1 MGLFD
6 KFKKDDHISFLK
18 KNINDK
24 MSLSDIVGVFEKMC
38 ARPIDNDMLL
48 YETGTTE
55 SSGETYFFIN
65 LVRQFPNED
74 EEYYQIHVD
83 IMYKPD
89 SGNQGFQA
97 AVWNEDIEGDFFD
110 YIRSSKAFEYSSSA
124 EIEKI
129 NIIMDET

>member
-24 MSLSDIVGVFEKMC
+24 MSLSEIVDVFEKMC

-48 YETGTTE
+48 FETGTYE
-55 SSGETYFFIN
+55 FSEETYFFFN

>member
-6 KFKKDDHISFLK
+6 KFRKDDHISFLK

-24 MSLSDIVGVFEKMC
+24 MSLSEIVDVFEKMC

-48 YETGTTE
+48 FETGTYE
-55 SSGETYFFIN
+55 FSEETYFFFN

-129 NIIMDET
+129 NIFMDET

>member
-6 KFKKDDHISFLK
+6 KFRKDDHISFLK

-24 MSLSDIVGVFEKMC
+24 MSLSEIVDVFEKMC

-48 YETGTTE
+48 FETGTYE
-55 SSGETYFFIN
+55 FSEETYFFFN

-110 YIRSSKAFEYSSSA
+110 YIRSSKAVEYSSSA
-124 EIEKI
+124 KIEKI
-129 NIIMDET
+129 NIFMDET

>member
-6 KFKKDDHISFLK
+6 KFRKDDHISFLK
-18 KNINDK
+18 KNINEK
-24 MSLSDIVGVFEKMC
+24 MSLSEIVDVFEKMC

-48 YETGTTE
+48 FETGTYE
-55 SSGETYFFIN
+55 FSEGIYFFFN

-129 NIIMDET
+129 NIFMDET